1 MISQSRLFH
10 VTEKYSRFEVTSLN
24 NSYSAQTILT
34 LTDTLKNVIQFPGA
48 LLESEQVH
56 VQTKHTTLTA
66 DHREGVLSFL
76 TVCSHGAAEWFCPPR
91 VTENSLTLWTFNKK
105 PPQPPSTSSPTSAWR
120 FSFVEFLFK
129 QIRWNPEKKKGVQR
143 VEVT

>member
-66 DHREGVLSFL
+66 DHREGV
-76 TVCSHGAAEWFCPPR
+76 
-91 VTENSLTLWTFNKK
+91 
-105 PPQPPSTSSPTSAWR
+105 
-120 FSFVEFLFK
+120 
-129 QIRWNPEKKKGVQR
+129 
-143 VEVT
+143 